1 MDMTIEAKKRNDNVK
16 ASTLRREGQVPG
28 CLYGKG
34 VETIQ
39 IQIPA
44 KTVKSCLQ
52 KHAKRFNVKV
62 QGLGTYAVGLQELQK
77 SVMGDELIHI
87 SLHILNS
94 NEITHLTVPIYF
106 VGKAKGTTAGG
117 ILKETCHEV
126 TIKGYP
132 KDLVDEIKID
142 VTNLELGD
150 NIHVKDIAGKYK
162 FAFDDSDLDKVL
174 VSCNYPKLKTIE
186 TTETATTVEAAVAT
200 DETTANAD
208 GAVNTGA
215 TATTEKAHDKNDKKI
230 KKVA

>member
-1 MDMTIEAKKRNDNVK
+1 MDMTIEAQKRDDKVK

-34 VETIQ
+34 VETVQ

-44 KTVKSCLQ
+44 KSVKACLQ

-62 QGLGTYAVGLQELQK
+62 QGLGTYSVGLQELQK
-77 SVMGDELIHI
+77 GAINNEFIHI

-94 NEITHLTVPIYF
+94 NEMTHLTVPIYF
-106 VGKAKGTTAGG
+106 IGKAKGTTVGG
-117 ILKETCHEV
+117 ILKETCHEI

-142 VTNLELGD
+142 VTDLELGN
-150 NIHVKDIAGKYK
+150 NIHVKDLVGKYK
-162 FAFDDSDLDKVL
+162 FTFDENDLDKVV
-174 VSCNYPKLKTIE
+174 VSCNYPRLKTVE
-186 TTETATTVEAAVAT
+186 TTETTTAVETVADGNEAAAATTAA
-200 DETTANAD
+200 TANA
-208 GAVNTGA
+208 
-215 TATTEKAHDKNDKKI
+215 TTTTPEKTNDKNDKKV

>member
-1 MDMTIEAKKRNDNVK
+1 MTIEAKKRNDKVK
-16 ASTLRREGQVPG
+16 ASTLRKEGQVPG

-34 VETIQ
+34 VDTIQ

-44 KTVKSCLQ
+44 TAVRSCLQ

-77 SVMGDELIHI
+77 SVMGDDLIHV
-87 SLHILNS
+87 SLHILNN
-94 NEITHLTVPIYF
+94 NEMTHLTVPIYF
-106 VGKAKGTTAGG
+106 TGKAKGTSTGG

-142 VTNLELGD
+142 VTNLDLGD
-150 NIHVKDIAGKYK
+150 NIHVKDIAGNYK
-162 FAFDDSDLDKVL
+162 FTFDDSDLEKVL
-174 VSCNYPKLKTIE
+174 VSCNYPRLKTIE
-186 TTETATTVEAAVAT
+186 TTETAVAVETVAEV
-200 DETTANAD
+200 DETATAA
-208 GAVNTGA
+208 ATT
-215 TATTEKAHDKNDKKI
+215 TATTDKAHDKNEKKT